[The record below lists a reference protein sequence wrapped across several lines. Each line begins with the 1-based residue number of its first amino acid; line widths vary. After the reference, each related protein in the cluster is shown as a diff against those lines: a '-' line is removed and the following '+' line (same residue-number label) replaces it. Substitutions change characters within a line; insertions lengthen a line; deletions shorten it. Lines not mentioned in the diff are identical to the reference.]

1 MAGTITPVNAAPR
14 VAEVEAS
21 IARLATP
28 QAQEAARQTVTGLT
42 TMVEHLAARESLA
55 RVESQVRTSIETV
68 RVAETA
74 PAAQSF
80 VDQANTLA
88 DQLMA
93 GTITPVNA
101 APRVAEVEA
110 SIARLATPQAQEA
123 AREIVA
129 GLRNIVEHL
138 AARESLARVE
148 SQVQAQAKAEAV
160 QNLAI
165 STSTLNSGLNQIM
178 AAGAEVQPEAQT
190 NFNKAIDNIEKA
202 YKESIYNNP
211 AVAEYSTLIEGS
223 IKELRSMAA
232 KGMQIAD
239 HKKAID
245 SVGDLEAAVAAIQAN
260 MGITPSLILEGA
272 IDMADTRQAVNGIRQ
287 EAIPQIADAGQAA
300 KVETRIDNLRKA
312 VDQAVQAP
320 TSENI
325 SAARTQSSELRTALD
340 QAGVNADT
348 VANNMTRLEGIINAA
363 ASRQMK
369 TTGSQAVTAAPIS
382 VSVTQIV
389 SAETALKNIGVVP
402 VKAAQDAPE
411 FAMREALG
419 NSARVATG
427 MNYEFNV
434 NGKIA
439 TITATAENAAAGK
452 SPIDL
457 LREDM
462 AKGSNSE
469 LARIGVTDPVIAARM
484 ISTMIEK
491 TQGRYEVSHDGMSI
505 SNKAVFEFDGNGQI
519 LRTGTTHNI
528 AAKSIHTHTQL
539 IRDVRELGGDI
550 AANIMTAQELGIPL
564 TQVESTIRQQGQ
576 DGRIVEAKL
585 TFDGKQFVL
594 SGRIASGQVTY
605 KFTDQELSD
614 SFGIAQDMVTGAARI
629 SAEVLKNL
637 GVEFRDGSI
646 TIMINAKE
654 AAEAQAQAKG
664 REAAA
669 GEEVSAE
676 RQARA
681 GPQDVATM
689 SKAIEA
695 KRTELEETG
704 MYELAVALAAAG
716 KELAPISEHMNDQD
730 IYNMKQLIESI
741 KADMGQDAVKAAV
754 DNLINNMIAEARVA
768 QNNNFDV
775 TGSINR
781 LEALREALAAG
792 FVSPEEA
799 KLPALKGAEAGTVPA
814 IEGGIN
820 VEVVDALRE
829 GAARGIDAA
838 TGTSAVNAVTGS
850 SALAPK
856 QQVAAAERTPVMAEG
871 VRQQVKQESA
881 NIIAIDTNIPSYDKI
896 SQIYQ
901 LRGYTVCTV
910 NAKTDDA
917 ETIAQTM
924 ETVASV
930 KGYAS
935 VQYFALLDMRN
946 SSKAINLVKLFENI
960 IIGIK
965 GERTDIRSFLNEAA
979 REGKIVITDKG
990 IERVVKDMMKDEKNV
1005 TLQAVEPIQAGKTD
1019 EEILNEE
1026 LTNLAY

>member
-1 MAGTITPVNAAPR
+1 MTRLEGTID
-14 VAEVEAS
+14 
-21 IARLATP
+21 IAD
-28 QAQEAARQTVTGLT
+28 ARQP
-42 TMVEHLAARESLA
+42 LANINREAQKITDVAQRDTITA
-55 RVESQVRTSIETV
+55 RVESMRTVI
-68 RVAETA
+68 
-74 PAAQSF
+74 
-80 VDQANTLA
+80 
-88 DQLMA
+88 
-93 GTITPVNA
+93 
-101 APRVAEVEA
+101 
-110 SIARLATPQAQEA
+110 
-123 AREIVA
+123 
-129 GLRNIVEHL
+129 
-138 AARESLARVE
+138 
-148 SQVQAQAKAEAV
+148 
-160 QNLAI
+160 
-165 STSTLNSGLNQIM
+165 
-178 AAGAEVQPEAQT
+178 
-190 NFNKAIDNIEKA
+190 
-202 YKESIYNNP
+202 
-211 AVAEYSTLIEGS
+211 
-223 IKELRSMAA
+223 
-232 KGMQIAD
+232 
-239 HKKAID
+239 
-245 SVGDLEAAVAAIQAN
+245 
-260 MGITPSLILEGA
+260 
-272 IDMADTRQAVNGIRQ
+272 
-287 EAIPQIADAGQAA
+287 GQAA
-300 KVETRIDNLRKA
+300 TNSTLDINTIA
-312 VDQAVQAP
+312 
-320 TSENI
+320 
-325 SAARTQSSELRTALD
+325 AARTQAAELRTALD
-340 QAGVNADT
+340 QAGVKAGT
-348 VANNMTRLEGIINAA
+348 IANDMVKLEGIINTAA
-363 ASRQMK
+363 VRQMK
-369 TTGSQAVTAAPIS
+369 TAESQARVEAPTSI
-382 VSVTQIV
+382 
-389 SAETALKNIGVVP
+389 SAEQMASVEASLGNIGVEP
-402 VKAAQDAPE
+402 ARAAQIAPE
-411 FAMREALG
+411 FARREALG

-427 MNYEFNV
+427 MNYGFNID
-434 NGKIA
+434 GKVA
-439 TITATAENAAAGK
+439 TITATAEDAAAGK
-452 SPIDL
+452 SPIML
-457 LREDM
+457 LIEDF
-462 AKGSNSE
+462 AKGNDGR
-469 LARIGVTDPVIAARM
+469 LANTGIRDPVIAARM
-484 ISTMIEK
+484 VSTMAEK
-491 TQGRYEVSHDGMSI
+491 TQGRYEVSHDGMSM
-505 SNKAVFEFDGNGQI
+505 SNKAVFEFDATGAM
-519 LRTGTTHNI
+519 LRTGTTHDI
-528 AAKSIHTHTQL
+528 AAKTIHTHTEL
-539 IRDVRELGGDI
+539 IRDVRQLGGDI
-550 AANIMTAQELGIPL
+550 AASIITARELGMPL
-564 TQVESTIRQQGQ
+564 TQVESIIRQQGQ

-629 SAEVLKNL
+629 SAEALKNL

-730 IYNMKQLIESI
+730 IYNMKQLIEGI

-799 KLPALKGAEAGTVPA
+799 RLPVLKGAEAGTVPA

-820 VEVVDALRE
+820 AEVVDALRE
-829 GAARGIDAA
+829 EAARGIDAA

-856 QQVAAAERTPVMAEG
+856 QQVAATERTPVMAEG
-871 VRQQVKQESA
+871 ARQQVKQESA

-910 NAKTDDA
+910 NARTDDA

-935 VQYFALLDMRN
+935 VQYFALLDMHN

>member
-1 MAGTITPVNAAPR
+1 
-14 VAEVEAS
+14 
-21 IARLATP
+21 
-28 QAQEAARQTVTGLT
+28 
-42 TMVEHLAARESLA
+42 
-55 RVESQVRTSIETV
+55 
-68 RVAETA
+68 
-74 PAAQSF
+74 
-80 VDQANTLA
+80 
-88 DQLMA
+88 
-93 GTITPVNA
+93 
-101 APRVAEVEA
+101 
-110 SIARLATPQAQEA
+110 
-123 AREIVA
+123 
-129 GLRNIVEHL
+129 
-138 AARESLARVE
+138 
-148 SQVQAQAKAEAV
+148 
-160 QNLAI
+160 
-165 STSTLNSGLNQIM
+165 
-178 AAGAEVQPEAQT
+178 
-190 NFNKAIDNIEKA
+190 
-202 YKESIYNNP
+202 
-211 AVAEYSTLIEGS
+211 
-223 IKELRSMAA
+223 
-232 KGMQIAD
+232 
-239 HKKAID
+239 
-245 SVGDLEAAVAAIQAN
+245 
-260 MGITPSLILEGA
+260 
-272 IDMADTRQAVNGIRQ
+272 
-287 EAIPQIADAGQAA
+287 
-300 KVETRIDNLRKA
+300 
-312 VDQAVQAP
+312 
-320 TSENI
+320 
-325 SAARTQSSELRTALD
+325 
-340 QAGVNADT
+340 
-348 VANNMTRLEGIINAA
+348 MTRLEGIINAA
-363 ASRQMK
+363 VARQMK
-369 TTGSQAVTAAPIS
+369 AAEVQAMASTPIAVSAAQ
-382 VSVTQIV
+382 VV
-389 SAETALKNIGVVP
+389 SAETALRNIDVEP

-419 NSARVATG
+419 NSARVAAG

-439 TITATAENAAAGK
+439 TITATAEDAAAGK

-457 LREDM
+457 LREDI
-462 AKGSNSE
+462 ARGNNSE
-469 LARIGVTDPVIAARM
+469 LARVGVTNPVIAARM
-484 ISTMIEK
+484 VSTMAEK

-539 IRDVRELGGDI
+539 ISDVRELGGDI

-614 SFGIAQDMVTGAARI
+614 SFGITQDMVTGAARI
-629 SAEVLKNL
+629 SAEALKNL

-646 TIMINAKE
+646 TVMINAKE
-654 AAEAQAQAKG
+654 AAEVQAQAKG

-681 GPQDVATM
+681 GTQDVATM

-730 IYNMKQLIESI
+730 IYNMKQLIEGI

-799 KLPALKGAEAGTVPA
+799 KLPVLKGAEAGTVPA

-820 VEVVDALRE
+820 AEVVDALRE
-829 GAARGIDAA
+829 DATRGIDAA
-838 TGTSAVNAVTGS
+838 TGTSAVNVVAGS

-856 QQVAAAERTPVMAEG
+856 QQVAATERTPVMAEEA
-871 VRQQVKQESA
+871 RRQVKQESA
-881 NIIAIDTNIPSYDKI
+881 NVIAIDTNIPSYEKI

-910 NAKTDDA
+910 NAQVDDA
-917 ETIAQTM
+917 ETIARTM
-924 ETVASV
+924 ETVAST
-930 KGYAS
+930 KGLAG
-935 VQYFALLDMRN
+935 VQYFALLDMHN
-946 SSKAINLVKLFENI
+946 GSKAINLVKLFENI